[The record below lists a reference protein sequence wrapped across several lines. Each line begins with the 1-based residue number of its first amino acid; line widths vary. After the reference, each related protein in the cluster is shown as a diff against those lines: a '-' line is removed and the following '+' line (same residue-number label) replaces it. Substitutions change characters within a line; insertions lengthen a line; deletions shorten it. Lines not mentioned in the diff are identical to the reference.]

1 MVRRGMQSEELVLQ
15 SSDKRICGEFAR
27 RTFFMRPGLPKIGL
41 FQRIRELDVTAPKP
55 KPHRVAISLLV
66 KN

>member
-1 MVRRGMQSEELVLQ
+1 MMRQGMQSEELVLH
-15 SSDKRICGEFAR
+15 SSDKSICGEFAR

-55 KPHRVAISLLV
+55 KPQRVAISLLAE
-66 KN
+66 N